1 MILAIATRMEH
12 ESSEKPFDD
21 RLYITSYFKKTASK

>member
-21 RLYITSYFKKTASK
+21 RLYLSLIHI